1 MQSLK
6 LTLLGGAGK
15 LRFTALGKKMKAKLG
30 VKGAA
35 VSVFGQNVLYVKSSP
50 HVTGM
55 VLIPDIAFDV
65 YPRGAEN
72 LAGL

>member
-1 MQSLK
+1 
-6 LTLLGGAGK
+6 
-15 LRFTALGKKMKAKLG
+15 MKAKLG

-35 VSVFGQNVLYVKSSP
+35 VSVFGQNVFYVKSSP
-50 HVTGM
+50 HITGV

-72 LAGL
+72 LAGF